1 MKAVILAAGRGVR
14 LGDLTEDI
22 PKPFIPVNGIP
33 IIKNTL
39 KLLSTIDIEEVII
52 VVGYKKETFF
62 EQIGNIYNGLKI
74 KYIENKRWETT
85 NNSVSLNLCRN
96 SFKNNTG
103 CLIVEADIF
112 FTSNFMNKTTIEKN
126 ENSWFCQDFFMT
138 GSQVFTNEKG
148 YINKVKIVRDDEGLK
163 QLKSKKTVYKSAGV
177 VKLSEQNIPI
187 LFSEPEKFL
196 SVKENEQYYY
206 DVFFNKIIE
215 RFNIKPLLV
224 NPNSWYEIDTKQDL
238 SVAEQTIQ
246 L

>member
-1 MKAVILAAGRGVR
+1 
-14 LGDLTEDI
+14 
-22 PKPFIPVNGIP
+22 
-33 IIKNTL
+33 
-39 KLLSTIDIEEVII
+39 
-52 VVGYKKETFF
+52 
-62 EQIGNIYNGLKI
+62 
-74 KYIENKRWETT
+74 
-85 NNSVSLNLCRN
+85 
-96 SFKNNTG
+96 
-103 CLIVEADIF
+103 
-112 FTSNFMNKTTIEKN
+112 
-126 ENSWFCQDFFMT
+126 MT

-187 LFSEPEKFL
+187 LFSELEKFL